1 MNNIITLIKQY
12 KCNNFEELK
21 DVINFTD
28 NINDYNFNEFEL
40 IDNTSNCKTKYIKIV
55 NHKNK
60 SKLMLSN
67 WQLDIIHNRIL

>member
-21 DVINFTD
+21 DIINFTY
-28 NINDYNFNEFEL
+28 NIDDYCFNEYEL
-40 IDNTSNCKTKYIKIV
+40 IDNQTNRLTKYIKIV
-55 NHKNK
+55 NHKDK

-67 WQLDIIHNRIL
+67 WQLDNIKGRI